1 MKAGHRSNLEN
12 NGLVTYGS
20 TPIYH
25 IYEYH
30 VLLQQNFRSRFP
42 FNKSRRAVVKDA
54 ATYDSDFDV

>member
-1 MKAGHRSNLEN
+1 MAQLQ
-12 NGLVTYGS
+12 YGR
-20 TPIYH
+20 YGYG